1 MPLPQPKPDRISIL
15 HLEDDP
21 LDAEF
26 FAATL
31 RGVGM
36 ECEITLARNKEA
48 YQAALI
54 GPDSR
59 FDLILS
65 DNTLPGFSGAGALSM
80 AKAERPDLVLCD
92 IDMPGMGGGDVV
104 AALSSDPQ
112 TAGIPVMYLTALV
125 SPEETRD
132 MGGNVGGR
140 PGVAKRAP
148 IAELLQR
155 IGEIIPA

>member
-1 MPLPQPKPDRISIL
+1 MGASKKIL
-15 HLEDDP
+15 VIDDDEAIVAY
-21 LDAEF
+21 LIAK
-26 FAATL
+26 
-31 RGVGM
+31 
-36 ECEITLARNKEA
+36 LAQHYELVSTTDPYKA
-48 YQAALI
+48 VAL
-54 GPDSR
+54 
-59 FDLILS
+59 
-65 DNTLPGFSGAGALSM
+65 

-104 AALSSDPQ
+104 AALSADPQ

-155 IGEIIPA
+155 IGELIPA

>member
-1 MPLPQPKPDRISIL
+1 MGVSKKIL
-15 HLEDDP
+15 VIDDDEAIVAY
-21 LDAEF
+21 L
-26 FAATL
+26 AAKLAQHYELVSTTDPYKA
-31 RGVGM
+31 VG
-36 ECEITLARNKEA
+36 L
-48 YQAALI
+48 
-54 GPDSR
+54 
-59 FDLILS
+59 
-65 DNTLPGFSGAGALSM
+65 

-104 AALSSDPQ
+104 AALSMDPQ
-112 TAGIPVMYLTALV
+112 TAAIPVMYLTALV

-155 IGEIIPA
+155 IGELIPA

>member
-1 MPLPQPKPDRISIL
+1 MGVSKKIL
-15 HLEDDP
+15 VIDDDEAIVAYLVAKLAQHYELVSTTDP
-21 LDAEF
+21 YKA
-26 FAATL
+26 
-31 RGVGM
+31 VG
-36 ECEITLARNKEA
+36 LAR
-48 YQAALI
+48 
-54 GPDSR
+54 
-59 FDLILS
+59 
-65 DNTLPGFSGAGALSM
+65 
-80 AKAERPDLVLCD
+80 AERPDLVLCD

-155 IGEIIPA
+155 IGELIPV

>member
-1 MPLPQPKPDRISIL
+1 MAESKKIL
-15 HLEDDP
+15 VIDDDEAIVAYLVAKLAQHYELVSTTDP
-21 LDAEF
+21 YKA
-26 FAATL
+26 
-31 RGVGM
+31 VG
-36 ECEITLARNKEA
+36 L
-48 YQAALI
+48 
-54 GPDSR
+54 
-59 FDLILS
+59 
-65 DNTLPGFSGAGALSM
+65 

-155 IGEIIPA
+155 IGEVISA

>member
-1 MPLPQPKPDRISIL
+1 MGEAKKIL
-15 HLEDDP
+15 LIDD
-21 LDAEF
+21 DQA
-26 FAATL
+26 
-31 RGVGM
+31 V
-36 ECEITLARNKEA
+36 LAYLMAKLA
-48 YQAALI
+48 PHYALVSTTDPHQAV
-54 GPDSR
+54 
-59 FDLILS
+59 DL
-65 DNTLPGFSGAGALSM
+65 
-80 AKAERPDLVLCD
+80 AKAEQPDLVLCD

-104 AALSSDPQ
+104 AALAENPR

-155 IGEIIPA
+155 IDELLAK